1 MRKRS
6 RDNDNPEVTAAQ
18 FAAAR
23 PATEVWPADL
33 VQAFTAQ
40 QRRRG
45 RQRTP
50 TKQLVSLR
58 LDRETLKA
66 YRATGRGWQTRID
79 EDLAKAARRR
89 AKRIA

>member
-1 MRKRS
+1 MPKRQ
-6 RDNDNPEVTAAQ
+6 RDRDNPEVTAAQ
-18 FAAAR
+18 FTAAR
-23 PATEVWPADL
+23 PATEAWPADL
-33 VQAFTAQ
+33 VKAFQAQ

-45 RQRTP
+45 RQKAP

-58 LDRETLKA
+58 IERQTLET

-79 EDLAKAARRR
+79 EDLAKAAKRR

>member
-1 MRKRS
+1 MPKRQ
-6 RDNDNPEVTAAQ
+6 RDRDNPEVTAEH

-23 PATEVWPADL
+23 PVTEAWPADL
-33 VQAFTAQ
+33 VKAFHAQ

-45 RQRTP
+45 RQKTP

-58 LDRETLKA
+58 IERQTLDT

-79 EDLAKAARRR
+79 EDLAKAAKRR
-89 AKRIA
+89 AKHIA

>member
-58 LDRETLKA
+58 LDQETLKT

-79 EDLAKAARRR
+79 EDLAKAAKRR